1 MFRSSDLGV
10 DGAEGLDESGTV
22 HPDMM
27 IVVMLQ
33 TVLTEGG
40 YFEAWSS

>member
-10 DGAEGLDESGTV
+10 DGAKGLEESGTV

-27 IVVMLQ
+27 IFVVLQ
-33 TVLTEGG
+33 IVLREGG
-40 YFEAWSS
+40 YF